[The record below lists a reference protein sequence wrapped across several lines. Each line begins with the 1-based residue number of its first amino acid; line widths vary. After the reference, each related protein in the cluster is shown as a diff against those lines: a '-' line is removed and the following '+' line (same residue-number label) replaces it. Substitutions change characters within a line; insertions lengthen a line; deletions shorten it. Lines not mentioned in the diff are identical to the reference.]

1 MKLRLILIVLS
12 LLAFLSASTGGL
24 FYYQSLK
31 KASFQD
37 AERKASVRLT
47 LINKSITTFLSQ
59 NIKPVQTLAEIDIF
73 RKLLVLPDKETQQES
88 ERLLD
93 LFKRTLAVDVC
104 YILNAEGTT
113 VATSNRDDADS
124 FMFINFGFRPY
135 FTTAMQ
141 GEAATYLALGTT
153 SGKRGGYYSFPIYDK
168 NKVKVLGV
176 AVIKTSIEPIEQ
188 ELITLDDEY
197 ILVIDPHGVIFISN
211 RDEWVY
217 NTINK
222 LSPQNVKEIANSKQ
236 FGKGPWNW
244 VGLEHIGTNR
254 SIDLA
259 NKRYLMFTSALKNYP
274 GWQVFYLRDMKSV
287 YHAVASPLLRITGQ
301 LALTLSVLV
310 GLSVFFLYGK
320 AAREIKQRK
329 DAQEAL
335 KKSDRRYRSLYND
348 TPAMLHSID
357 PSGHLI
363 SVSNHWLVTLGYKR
377 EEVIGKK
384 ITDFFTE
391 DSRRYAEE
399 SIIPDFFKKG
409 FVKDIPY
416 QFLKKDGTIID
427 ILLSAISVR
436 DNKGVLIHSL
446 AVSVDIT
453 QRKHAEELLQKAK
466 EELSRYSIGLE
477 QQVLKRTEEISM
489 ARDQLRLLSASVIN
503 SQEIERAAI
512 SRELHDELGQV
523 LTALRLDAAWLEK
536 RLAPKDPDYA
546 TRANAMCELIDHSI
560 DEVRGIAFK
569 LRPGMLDDLGLVD
582 ALDLYSADFER
593 RSGITI
599 VFKHKDVPSVN
610 GTIATAAYR
619 ITQEALTNVARHSR
633 ANYVEINLKSQQESL
648 QLRISDNGC
657 GFQVNSM
664 VKSGGLG
671 LTGMRER
678 ALLVGGDLLVDSE
691 PGNGTI
697 ISFQVKT

>member
-1 MKLRLILIVLS
+1 
-12 LLAFLSASTGGL
+12 
-24 FYYQSLK
+24 
-31 KASFQD
+31 
-37 AERKASVRLT
+37 
-47 LINKSITTFLSQ
+47 
-59 NIKPVQTLAEIDIF
+59 
-73 RKLLVLPDKETQQES
+73 
-88 ERLLD
+88 
-93 LFKRTLAVDVC
+93 
-104 YILNAEGTT
+104 
-113 VATSNRDDADS
+113 
-124 FMFINFGFRPY
+124 
-135 FTTAMQ
+135 
-141 GEAATYLALGTT
+141 
-153 SGKRGGYYSFPIYDK
+153 
-168 NKVKVLGV
+168 
-176 AVIKTSIEPIEQ
+176 
-188 ELITLDDEY
+188 
-197 ILVIDPHGVIFISN
+197 
-211 RDEWVY
+211 
-217 NTINK
+217 
-222 LSPQNVKEIANSKQ
+222 
-236 FGKGPWNW
+236 
-244 VGLEHIGTNR
+244 
-254 SIDLA
+254 
-259 NKRYLMFTSALKNYP
+259 
-274 GWQVFYLRDMKSV
+274 
-287 YHAVASPLLRITGQ
+287 
-301 LALTLSVLV
+301 
-310 GLSVFFLYGK
+310 
-320 AAREIKQRK
+320 
-329 DAQEAL
+329 
-335 KKSDRRYRSLYND
+335 
-348 TPAMLHSID
+348 
-357 PSGHLI
+357 
-363 SVSNHWLVTLGYKR
+363 
-377 EEVIGKK
+377 
-384 ITDFFTE
+384 
-391 DSRRYAEE
+391 
-399 SIIPDFFKKG
+399 
-409 FVKDIPY
+409 
-416 QFLKKDGTIID
+416 
-427 ILLSAISVR
+427 
-436 DNKGVLIHSL
+436 
-446 AVSVDIT
+446 
-453 QRKHAEELLQKAK
+453 
-466 EELSRYSIGLE
+466 
-477 QQVLKRTEEISM
+477 M